1 MSDSDSDEDFV
12 DLTQEDDD
20 ERPKAAKPKPAK
32 KPAAAAKA
40 KAPPKKTSAKKA
52 TKAPKAKDDDDD
64 SEPKEPKAPKPKPK
78 PRPKKPTGPRGDMP
92 LVLTAGAGRDGK
104 RTLMVELDSK
114 AGGFGVDTGAIGR
127 ASFPRVDGKRKFRLD
142 LRGQEYDATIRPC
155 ATMMVLNVAGAE
167 ARVETVIS
175 EYATIKHTHDATTAY
190 DQDFGKY
197 AGDANVNA
205 RRRRG
210 DSDGSD
216 SDAAPSKKKPKKKPA
231 ARKRKPAARKKK

>member
-1 MSDSDSDEDFV
+1 MSESDSDEDFV

-20 ERPKAAKPKPAK
+20 ERPKPKPAK
-32 KPAAAAKA
+32 KPAAAPKAKA
-40 KAPPKKTSAKKA
+40 KAPPKKKA
-52 TKAPKAKDDDDD
+52 TPKAPKDDDDE
-64 SEPKEPKAPKPKPK
+64 EPKEASKPKPKPK

-190 DQDFGKY
+190 DQDFGTY

-216 SDAAPSKKKPKKKPA
+216 SDVAPSKKKPKKKPA

>member
-20 ERPKAAKPKPAK
+20 ERPAKPKPAK
-32 KPAAAAKA
+32 KPAAAKA
-40 KAPPKKTSAKKA
+40 KAPPKKKA
-52 TKAPKAKDDDDD
+52 AKAPKDDDDD
-64 SEPKEPKAPKPKPK
+64 EPKEAPKPKPKPK

-92 LVLTAGAGRDGK
+92 VVLTAGAGRDGK

-155 ATMMVLNVAGAE
+155 ATMMVLNVAGAD

-175 EYATIKHTHDATTAY
+175 EYATIKHTHDARTAAGGDY
-190 DQDFGKY
+190 DFGTY

-216 SDAAPSKKKPKKKPA
+216 SDAAPQKKKAKKKPA
-231 ARKRKPAARKKK
+231 ARKRKAAARKKK

>member
-20 ERPKAAKPKPAK
+20 ERPAKPKPAK
-32 KPAAAAKA
+32 KPAAAKA
-40 KAPPKKTSAKKA
+40 KAPPKKKA
-52 TKAPKAKDDDDD
+52 AKAPKDDDDD
-64 SEPKEPKAPKPKPK
+64 EPKEAPKPKPKPK

-92 LVLTAGAGRDGK
+92 VVLTAGAGRDGK

-155 ATMMVLNVAGAE
+155 ATMMVLNVAGAD

-175 EYATIKHTHDATTAY
+175 EYATIKHTHDARTAAGGDY
-190 DQDFGKY
+190 DFGTY

-205 RRRRG
+205 RRRPRRQRRQRQRRG
-210 DSDGSD
+210 ST
-216 SDAAPSKKKPKKKPA
+216 KKEGEEEA
-231 ARKRKPAARKKK
+231 CS

>member
-1 MSDSDSDEDFV
+1 MSESDSDEDFV

-20 ERPKAAKPKPAK
+20 ERPKPKPAK
-32 KPAAAAKA
+32 KPAAAPKAKA
-40 KAPPKKTSAKKA
+40 KAPPKKKP
-52 TKAPKAKDDDDD
+52 TKAPKDDDDD
-64 SEPKEPKAPKPKPK
+64 EPKEAPKPKPKPK

-92 LVLTAGAGRDGK
+92 VVLTAGAGRDGK

-155 ATMMVLNVAGAE
+155 ATMMVLNVAGAD

-175 EYATIKHTHDATTAY
+175 EYATIKHTHDARTAAGGDY
-190 DQDFGKY
+190 DFGTY

-216 SDAAPSKKKPKKKPA
+216 SDAAPQKKKAKKKPA
-231 ARKRKPAARKKK
+231 ARKRKAAARKKK

>member
-1 MSDSDSDEDFV
+1 MSSDSDEDFV

-20 ERPKAAKPKPAK
+20 ERPKAKPKPAK
-32 KPAAAAKA
+32 KPAAPKA
-40 KAPPKKTSAKKA
+40 KAPPKKKA
-52 TKAPKAKDDDDD
+52 APKAPKDDDDD
-64 SEPKEPKAPKPKPK
+64 EPKKAPAKPKPK

-92 LVLTAGAGRDGK
+92 VVLTAGAGRDGK
-104 RTLMVELDSK
+104 RTLMVELDNK

-127 ASFPRVDGKRKFRLD
+127 ASFPRVEGKRKFRLD

-155 ATMMVLNVAGAE
+155 ATMLVLNVAGAE

-190 DQDFGKY
+190 DQDFGTY
-197 AGDANVNA
+197 HGDANVNA

-216 SDAAPSKKKPKKKPA
+216 SDAAPQKKKPKKKPA

>member
-32 KPAAAAKA
+32 KPAAAKA
-40 KAPPKKTSAKKA
+40 KAPPKKKA
-52 TKAPKAKDDDDD
+52 TKAPKDDDDD
-64 SEPKEPKAPKPKPK
+64 EPKEAPPKPKPKPK

-92 LVLTAGAGRDGK
+92 VVLTAGAGRDGK

-155 ATMMVLNVAGAE
+155 ATMLVLNVAGAE

-190 DQDFGKY
+190 DQDFGTY

-216 SDAAPSKKKPKKKPA
+216 SDAAPQKKKAKKKPA

>member
-20 ERPKAAKPKPAK
+20 ERPKAVKPKPAK

-40 KAPPKKTSAKKA
+40 KAPPKKTSAKKP
-52 TKAPKAKDDDDD
+52 TKAPKDDDNDD
-64 SEPKEPKAPKPKPK
+64 EEPKKAPPKPKPK

-155 ATMMVLNVAGAE
+155 ATMLVLNVAGAD

-190 DQDFGKY
+190 DQDFGTY

-231 ARKRKPAARKKK
+231 ARKRRPAARKKK

>member
-32 KPAAAAKA
+32 KPAAAPKA

-52 TKAPKAKDDDDD
+52 TKAPKDDDDD
-64 SEPKEPKAPKPKPK
+64 DEEPKKAPPKPKPK

-155 ATMMVLNVAGAE
+155 ATMLVLNVAGAE

>member
-20 ERPKAAKPKPAK
+20 ERPAKPKPAK
-32 KPAAAAKA
+32 KPAAAKA
-40 KAPPKKTSAKKA
+40 KAPPKKASAKKP
-52 TKAPKAKDDDDD
+52 TKAPKDDDDD
-64 SEPKEPKAPKPKPK
+64 EEPKEAPKPKPKPK

-216 SDAAPSKKKPKKKPA
+216 SDAAPAKKKPKKKPA

>member
-20 ERPKAAKPKPAK
+20 ERPKAKPAK
-32 KPAAAAKA
+32 KPAAAPKAKA
-40 KAPPKKTSAKKA
+40 KAPPKKKT
-52 TKAPKAKDDDDD
+52 TPKAPKDDDDD
-64 SEPKEPKAPKPKPK
+64 EPKEATKPKPKPK

-155 ATMMVLNVAGAE
+155 ATMLVLNVAGAE

-190 DQDFGKY
+190 DQDFGTY

-216 SDAAPSKKKPKKKPA
+216 SDAAPQKKKAKKKPA

>member
-20 ERPKAAKPKPAK
+20 ERPKPKPAK
-32 KPAAAAKA
+32 KPAAAPKAKA
-40 KAPPKKTSAKKA
+40 KAPPKKKT
-52 TKAPKAKDDDDD
+52 TPKAPKDDDDE
-64 SEPKEPKAPKPKPK
+64 EPKEPKAPKPKPK

-92 LVLTAGAGRDGK
+92 VVLTAGAGRDGK

-155 ATMMVLNVAGAE
+155 ATMLVLNVAGAE

-190 DQDFGKY
+190 DQDFGTY

-216 SDAAPSKKKPKKKPA
+216 SDAAPAKKKAKKKPA

>member
-20 ERPKAAKPKPAK
+20 ERPAKPKPAK
-32 KPAAAAKA
+32 KPAAAKA
-40 KAPPKKTSAKKA
+40 KAPPKKKA
-52 TKAPKAKDDDDD
+52 AKAPKDDDDD
-64 SEPKEPKAPKPKPK
+64 EPKEAPKPKPKPK

-92 LVLTAGAGRDGK
+92 VVLTAGAGRDGK

-155 ATMMVLNVAGAE
+155 ATMMVLNVAGAD

-175 EYATIKHTHDATTAY
+175 EYATIKHTHDARTAAGGDY
-190 DQDFGKY
+190 DFGTY

-216 SDAAPSKKKPKKKPA
+216 SDAAPQKKKPKKKPA

>member
-1 MSDSDSDEDFV
+1 MCIRD
-12 DLTQEDDD
+12 
-20 ERPKAAKPKPAK
+20 RPKAP
-32 KPAAAAKA
+32 
-40 KAPPKKTSAKKA
+40 
-52 TKAPKAKDDDDD
+52 KDDDDD
-64 SEPKEPKAPKPKPK
+64 EPKKAPAKPKPK

-92 LVLTAGAGRDGK
+92 VVLTAGAGRDGK

-155 ATMMVLNVAGAE
+155 ATMLVLNVAGAE

-216 SDAAPSKKKPKKKPA
+216 SDAAPAKKKPKKKPA

>member
-20 ERPKAAKPKPAK
+20 ERPKPKPAK
-32 KPAAAAKA
+32 KPAAPKAKA
-40 KAPPKKTSAKKA
+40 KAPPKKKT
-52 TKAPKAKDDDDD
+52 TPKAPKDDDDD
-64 SEPKEPKAPKPKPK
+64 EPKEAPKPKPKPK

-190 DQDFGKY
+190 DQDFGTY
-197 AGDANVNA
+197 AGDINLNA

-210 DSDGSD
+210 DSDASD
-216 SDAAPSKKKPKKKPA
+216 SDAAPQKKKAKKKPA

>member
-20 ERPKAAKPKPAK
+20 ERPKPKPAK
-32 KPAAAAKA
+32 KPAAAPKAKA
-40 KAPPKKTSAKKA
+40 KAPPKKKAAKA
-52 TKAPKAKDDDDD
+52 APKDDDDD
-64 SEPKEPKAPKPKPK
+64 EPKEAPKQKPK

-92 LVLTAGAGRDGK
+92 VVLTAGAGRDGK

-155 ATMMVLNVAGAE
+155 ATMLVLNVAGAE

-190 DQDFGKY
+190 DQDFGTY
-197 AGDANVNA
+197 HGDANVNA

-216 SDAAPSKKKPKKKPA
+216 SDAAPQKKKAKKKPA

>member
-20 ERPKAAKPKPAK
+20 ERPKAVKPKPAK

-40 KAPPKKTSAKKA
+40 KAPPKKTSAKKP
-52 TKAPKAKDDDDD
+52 TKAPKDDDNDD
-64 SEPKEPKAPKPKPK
+64 EEPKKAPPKPKPK

-155 ATMMVLNVAGAE
+155 ATMLVLNVAGAE

>member
-20 ERPKAAKPKPAK
+20 ERPKAKPAK
-32 KPAAAAKA
+32 KPAAAPKAKA
-40 KAPPKKTSAKKA
+40 KAPPKKKT
-52 TKAPKAKDDDDD
+52 TPKAPKDDDDD
-64 SEPKEPKAPKPKPK
+64 EPKEATKPKPKPK

-155 ATMMVLNVAGAE
+155 ATMLVLNVAGAE

-190 DQDFGKY
+190 DQDFGTY

-216 SDAAPSKKKPKKKPA
+216 SDAGPSKKKPKKKPA

>member
-32 KPAAAAKA
+32 KPAAAPKA

-52 TKAPKAKDDDDD
+52 TKAPKDDDDD
-64 SEPKEPKAPKPKPK
+64 DEEPKKAPPKPKPK

-155 ATMMVLNVAGAE
+155 ATMLVLNVAGAE

-190 DQDFGKY
+190 DQDFGTY

-216 SDAAPSKKKPKKKPA
+216 SDAAPSEKKPKKKPA

>member
-20 ERPKAAKPKPAK
+20 EKPTKAKPKPAK
-32 KPAAAAKA
+32 KPAAPKA
-40 KAPPKKTSAKKA
+40 KAPPKKKA
-52 TKAPKAKDDDDD
+52 APKAPKDDDDD
-64 SEPKEPKAPKPKPK
+64 EPKKAPAKPKPK

-92 LVLTAGAGRDGK
+92 VVLTAGAGRDGK

-155 ATMMVLNVAGAE
+155 ATMLVLNVAGAE

-190 DQDFGKY
+190 DQDFGTY

-216 SDAAPSKKKPKKKPA
+216 SDAAPQKKKAKKKPA

>member
-20 ERPKAAKPKPAK
+20 ERPKAVKPKPAK

-40 KAPPKKTSAKKA
+40 KAPPKKTSAKKP
-52 TKAPKAKDDDDD
+52 TKAPKDDDNDD
-64 SEPKEPKAPKPKPK
+64 EEPKKAPPKPKPK

-190 DQDFGKY
+190 DQDFGTY
-197 AGDANVNA
+197 AGDANVTA

>member
-1 MSDSDSDEDFV
+1 MSSDSDEDFV

-20 ERPKAAKPKPAK
+20 ERPKAKPKPAK
-32 KPAAAAKA
+32 KPAAPKA
-40 KAPPKKTSAKKA
+40 KAPPKKKA
-52 TKAPKAKDDDDD
+52 APKAPKDDDDD
-64 SEPKEPKAPKPKPK
+64 EPKKAPAKPKPK

-92 LVLTAGAGRDGK
+92 VVLTAGAGRDGK
-104 RTLMVELDSK
+104 RTLMVELDNK

-127 ASFPRVDGKRKFRLD
+127 ASFPRVEGKRKFRLD

-155 ATMMVLNVAGAE
+155 ATMLVLNVAGAE

-190 DQDFGKY
+190 DQDFGTY

-216 SDAAPSKKKPKKKPA
+216 SDAAPQKKKPKKKPA

>member
-32 KPAAAAKA
+32 KPAAAPKA

-52 TKAPKAKDDDDD
+52 TKAPKDDDDD
-64 SEPKEPKAPKPKPK
+64 DEEPKKAPSKPKPR

-190 DQDFGKY
+190 DQDFGTY

-216 SDAAPSKKKPKKKPA
+216 SDAGPSKKKPKKKPA

>member
-1 MSDSDSDEDFV
+1 MSESDSDEDFV

-20 ERPKAAKPKPAK
+20 ERPKPKPAK
-32 KPAAAAKA
+32 KPAAAPKAKA
-40 KAPPKKTSAKKA
+40 KAPPKKKT
-52 TKAPKAKDDDDD
+52 TPKAPKDDDDD
-64 SEPKEPKAPKPKPK
+64 EPKEATKPKPKPK

-155 ATMMVLNVAGAE
+155 ATMLVLNVAGAE

-190 DQDFGKY
+190 DQDFGTY

-216 SDAAPSKKKPKKKPA
+216 SDAGPSKKKPKKKPA

>member
-20 ERPKAAKPKPAK
+20 ERPKAVKPKPAK

-40 KAPPKKTSAKKA
+40 KAPPKKTSAKKP
-52 TKAPKAKDDDDD
+52 TKAPKDDDNDD
-64 SEPKEPKAPKPKPK
+64 EEPKKAPPKPKPK

-190 DQDFGKY
+190 DQDFGTY

>member
-1 MSDSDSDEDFV
+1 MLKLTI
-12 DLTQEDDD
+12 DLNAVTINAVCARLEHDNGEVRDAAVGALAQVAGRGNAAAIAAVYARLEDDD
-20 ERPKAAKPKPAK
+20 DE
-32 KPAAAAKA
+32 
-40 KAPPKKTSAKKA
+40 
-52 TKAPKAKDDDDD
+52 
-64 SEPKEPKAPKPKPK
+64 EPKEAPKPKPKPK

-190 DQDFGKY
+190 DQDFGTY

-216 SDAAPSKKKPKKKPA
+216 SDAAPQKKKPKKKPA

>member
-20 ERPKAAKPKPAK
+20 ERPKPKPAK
-32 KPAAAAKA
+32 KPAAAPKAKA
-40 KAPPKKTSAKKA
+40 KAPPKKKA
-52 TKAPKAKDDDDD
+52 APKAPKDDDDE
-64 SEPKEPKAPKPKPK
+64 EPKEPKAPKPKPK

-190 DQDFGKY
+190 DQDFGTY
-197 AGDANVNA
+197 HGDANVNA

-216 SDAAPSKKKPKKKPA
+216 SDAAPQKKKPKKKPA

>member
-1 MSDSDSDEDFV
+1 
-12 DLTQEDDD
+12 
-20 ERPKAAKPKPAK
+20 
-32 KPAAAAKA
+32 
-40 KAPPKKTSAKKA
+40 
-52 TKAPKAKDDDDD
+52 
-64 SEPKEPKAPKPKPK
+64 
-78 PRPKKPTGPRGDMP
+78 MP

-216 SDAAPSKKKPKKKPA
+216 SDAAPAKKKPKKKPA

>member
-32 KPAAAAKA
+32 KPAAPKA
-40 KAPPKKTSAKKA
+40 KAPPKKKA
-52 TKAPKAKDDDDD
+52 APKAPKDDDDD
-64 SEPKEPKAPKPKPK
+64 EPKKAPAKPKPK

-155 ATMMVLNVAGAE
+155 ATMLVLNVAGAE

-190 DQDFGKY
+190 DQDFGTY

-216 SDAAPSKKKPKKKPA
+216 SDAGPSKKKPKKKPA

>member
-1 MSDSDSDEDFV
+1 
-12 DLTQEDDD
+12 
-20 ERPKAAKPKPAK
+20 
-32 KPAAAAKA
+32 
-40 KAPPKKTSAKKA
+40 
-52 TKAPKAKDDDDD
+52 
-64 SEPKEPKAPKPKPK
+64 
-78 PRPKKPTGPRGDMP
+78 
-92 LVLTAGAGRDGK
+92 
-104 RTLMVELDSK
+104 MVELDSK

-190 DQDFGKY
+190 DQDFGTY
-197 AGDANVNA
+197 AGDINLNA

-216 SDAAPSKKKPKKKPA
+216 SDAAPAKKKAKKKSA

>member
-32 KPAAAAKA
+32 KPAAAPKA

-52 TKAPKAKDDDDD
+52 TKAPKDDDDD
-64 SEPKEPKAPKPKPK
+64 DEEPKKAPPKPKPK

-190 DQDFGKY
+190 DQDFGTY

>member
-20 ERPKAAKPKPAK
+20 EKPKAKPKPAK
-32 KPAAAAKA
+32 KLAAATKAKA
-40 KAPPKKTSAKKA
+40 KAPPKKKT
-52 TKAPKAKDDDDD
+52 TPKAPKDDD
-64 SEPKEPKAPKPKPK
+64 EPKEPKAPPKPKPK

-155 ATMMVLNVAGAE
+155 ATMLVLNVAGAE

-175 EYATIKHTHDATTAY
+175 EYATIKHTHDARTAAGGDY
-190 DQDFGKY
+190 DFGTY

>member
-20 ERPKAAKPKPAK
+20 ERPKPKPAK
-32 KPAAAAKA
+32 KPAAAPKAKA
-40 KAPPKKTSAKKA
+40 KAPPKKKP
-52 TKAPKAKDDDDD
+52 TKAPKDDDDD
-64 SEPKEPKAPKPKPK
+64 DEPKEAPKPKPKPK

-92 LVLTAGAGRDGK
+92 VVLTAGAGRDGK

-155 ATMMVLNVAGAE
+155 ATMLVLNVAGAE

-190 DQDFGKY
+190 DQDFGTY
-197 AGDANVNA
+197 HGDANVNA
-205 RRRRG
+205 RRQRG

-216 SDAAPSKKKPKKKPA
+216 SDAAPQKKKPKKKPA

>member
-32 KPAAAAKA
+32 KPAAAPKA

-52 TKAPKAKDDDDD
+52 TKAPKDDDDD
-64 SEPKEPKAPKPKPK
+64 DEEPKKAPSKPKPR

-190 DQDFGKY
+190 DQDFGTY

>member
-1 MSDSDSDEDFV
+1 MSESDSDEDFV

-20 ERPKAAKPKPAK
+20 ERPKPKPAK
-32 KPAAAAKA
+32 KPAAAPKAKA
-40 KAPPKKTSAKKA
+40 KAPPKKKA
-52 TKAPKAKDDDDD
+52 TPKAPKDDDDE
-64 SEPKEPKAPKPKPK
+64 EPKEASKPKPKPK

-190 DQDFGKY
+190 DQDFGTY

-216 SDAAPSKKKPKKKPA
+216 SDAGPSKKKPKKKPA